1 MILRKIQAS
10 TLQRLITTIAAGVVG
25 LLVWPAAYWVQKVA
39 HPLLFQIGAGI
50 GQEKLWLTLI
60 VVFLYL
66 GLLVALNIYLLLRLR
81 KKKTRNAPKFKK
93 EKIPVEQRAILQAF
107 ADTDSSALL
116 EQQIID
122 FSGLS
127 TLQAKSAIESL
138 CGLRLMSMTSSD
150 PWDGNV
156 YSLTAPGLNLVAKN
170 IPQQA
175 TPPDGRCCGGS
186 RLSI

>member
-25 LLVWPAAYWVQKVA
+25 LLVWPAAYWGQKVA
-39 HPLLFQIGAGI
+39 HPLLSQIGAGI

-66 GLLVALNIYLLLRLR
+66 GLSVALNIYLLLRVFR
-81 KKKTRNAPKFKK
+81 KKPHNAPKFKK
-93 EKIPVEQRAILQAF
+93 EEISVEQRAILQAF
-107 ADTDSSALL
+107 KDSDSSALL
-116 EQQIID
+116 EQQIIN
-122 FSGLS
+122 FTGLS

-138 CGLRLMSMTSSD
+138 CGLRLMSMTRSD
-150 PWDGNV
+150 PWGGNV

-170 IPQQA
+170 ILQQA
-175 TPPDGRCCGGS
+175 TAPDGRCSGGS
-186 RLSI
+186 R